1 MEDVPYR
8 SQEQRPGLTL
18 DLGVLLLK
26 SVSPLECMPTL
37 VPSWHLAYGTG
48 PRNSLTSDYKADMQ
62 NSPGDKHCP
71 LLSSPSQRQ
80 V

>member
-1 MEDVPYR
+1 MKDILYQ
-8 SQEQRPGLTL
+8 SQDWHPGLTL
-18 DLGVLLLK
+18 DLGVLLLE
-26 SVSPLECMPTL
+26 SVSSLECMPTP
-37 VPSWHLAYGTG
+37 VPSQHLAYGTD

-71 LLSSPSQRQ
+71 SLSSPSQKQ